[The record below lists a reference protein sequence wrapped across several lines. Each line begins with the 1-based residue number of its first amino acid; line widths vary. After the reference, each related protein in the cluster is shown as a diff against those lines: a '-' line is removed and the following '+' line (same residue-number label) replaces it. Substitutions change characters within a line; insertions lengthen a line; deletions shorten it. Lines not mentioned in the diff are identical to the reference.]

1 MLSDRDLNPIVTKML
16 TRNRKINISFVF
28 IIQYYFAILE
38 NIILYSKQYFI
49 MKISNKQKL
58 QQITINNSSDI
69 EFKVFMK
76 LYKKLY
82 CKTLFFL
89 GK

>member
-38 NIILYSKQYFI
+38 NIILYSKQYFV

-58 QQITINNSSDI
+58 QQITINHSSDI
-69 EFKVFMK
+69 EFEA
-76 LYKKLY
+76 LQ
-82 CKTLFFL
+82 KTVLQNLIFSW
-89 GK
+89 